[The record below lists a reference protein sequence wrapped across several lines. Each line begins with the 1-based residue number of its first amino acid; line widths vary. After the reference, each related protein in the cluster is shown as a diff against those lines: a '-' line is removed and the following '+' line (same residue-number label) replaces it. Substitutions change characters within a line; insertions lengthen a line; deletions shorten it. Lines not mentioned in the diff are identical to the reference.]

1 MKKKIILVSGDPNSI
16 NSEIIFKTWKFLDSK
31 LKKSIYLIASY
42 DLLYDQFKKLQF
54 NIKIKK
60 VKNIDEQ
67 LNSDTLKIINIP
79 LTFKNSFSVKPD
91 SSAKYV
97 KKSLNLAHRLANLKE
112 VKGIIN
118 CPINKKLIK
127 NKINIGV
134 TEYLAKKNNIKD
146 HSEVMM
152 LYNKN
157 LSVVPITTH
166 ININQ
171 VNNKIKKDLIFKKIF
186 TLNHFYKKL
195 FKKKPKIGIL
205 GLNPHNGEFEKDSA
219 EKKTI
224 EPAINYL
231 RRKGFYVTG
240 PLVADTIFINKY
252 KKYDV
257 IVGMYHDQVLGPF
270 KALFKFDAINI
281 TLGLKYFRAS
291 PDHGPAI
298 DLIKK
303 GKANHLSLFQCIKFI
318 NKIN

>member
-1 MKKKIILVSGDPNSI
+1 
-16 NSEIIFKTWKFLDSK
+16 
-31 LKKSIYLIASY
+31 
-42 DLLYDQFKKLQF
+42 
-54 NIKIKK
+54 
-60 VKNIDEQ
+60 
-67 LNSDTLKIINIP
+67 
-79 LTFKNSFSVKPD
+79 
-91 SSAKYV
+91 
-97 KKSLNLAHRLANLKE
+97 
-112 VKGIIN
+112 
-118 CPINKKLIK
+118 
-127 NKINIGV
+127 
-134 TEYLAKKNNIKD
+134 
-146 HSEVMM
+146 MM